1 MTLHNINLFAAQ
13 RQPGQPGKYGNTMM
27 SDAMTGEKK
36 PTTYL

>member
-13 RQPGQPGKYGNTMM
+13 RQPGKYGNTMM